1 MNVRYGS
8 STVLDRI
15 DLRIARCDIFTIVG
29 PNGSG
34 KSTLLR
40 TLIGGVQPSRGTV
53 RRAQGLRLGYVPQ
66 RLDLDPSLPVT
77 VGRFLGLSNLTSTR
91 EKRAALDA
99 AGAPDP
105 TRRQMAE
112 LSGGQF

>member
-40 TLIGGVQPSRGTV
+40 TLIGGVQPS
-53 RRAQGLRLGYVPQ
+53 AE
-66 RLDLDPSLPVT
+66 
-77 VGRFLGLSNLTSTR
+77 RFAAHRDFASATFHSDWTSTR
-91 EKRAALDA
+91 
-99 AGAPDP
+99 PFP
-105 TRRQMAE
+105 
-112 LSGGQF
+112 